1 MGASRPLRVNADV
14 VLPGD
19 ELEVS
24 YSRSG
29 GPGGQNVNKVETCVL
44 LRFPIGSSRAL
55 RQDQKERVRTALRSR
70 ITVADEVLVRS
81 DRNRE
86 RSRNEEEARTRLAEL
101 LAKALLPQKPRRAS
115 RPSRGSVERR
125 LESKRRR
132 SGVKRDRRGEDG

>member
-1 MGASRPLRVNADV
+1 MGASRPLRVNADL

-44 LRFPIGSSRAL
+44 IRFPIGSSRAL
-55 RQDQKERVRTALRSR
+55 RGDQKERLRTVLRSR
-70 ITVADEVLVRS
+70 ITTADEILIRA
-81 DRNRE
+81 DRNRQ
-86 RSRNEEEARTRLAEL
+86 RSRNEEEARTRLAEI
-101 LAKALLPQKPRRAS
+101 LAKALLPKKSRRVS

-125 LESKRRR
+125 LESKRRK
-132 SGVKRDRRGEDG
+132 SSVKRDRRGEDG

>member
-1 MGASRPLRVNADV
+1 MGASRPLRVNSEL

-44 LRFPIGSSRAL
+44 IRFPIGSSRVL
-55 RQDQKERVRTALRSR
+55 REEMKERLRTALRSR
-70 ITVADEVLVRS
+70 ITASDEILVRS
-81 DRNRE
+81 DCNRE
-86 RSRNEEEARTRLAEL
+86 RSRNEEDARVRLAEI
-101 LAKALLPQKPRRAS
+101 LAKALLPRKPRRAS

-125 LESKRRR
+125 LEAKRRR
-132 SGVKRDRRGEDG
+132 SSVKRHRSGEDG